1 MSQQGIDQHTDQL
14 ISSLT
19 QSALTMVM
27 TGLSVDLDGQD
38 EVPESQEIKLE
49 RKATLNAETEGV
61 SVRVVLSVQL
71 IEQGVPE

>member
-1 MSQQGIDQHTDQL
+1 MSQQGLDPHTDQL

-38 EVPESQEIKLE
+38 EVPETQQIKLE
-49 RKATLNAETEGV
+49 RMATLNAETEGV

-71 IEQGVPE
+71 IEQGLPE